1 MKDKICAHGRN
12 YLEELAEVLLPGVG
26 TTEIGIITQD
36 HPGDIKSC
44 FTEFFN
50 VWNEREIEPT
60 WQKLI
65 DALRYTSKYS
75 LASDI
80 ENMLILP
87 QPLPDGLME
96 GQKKPIETLEG
107 GNVRQNVP

>member
-1 MKDKICAHGRN
+1 MFWLATDKIDCRYLNHWVKDKICAHGRN

-26 TTEIGIITQD
+26 MTEIRIIAQN
-36 HPGDIKSC
+36 HPHDIKSC

-50 VWNEREIEPT
+50 VWNEQEVEST

-65 DALRYTSKYS
+65 DALRYTNKYS

-80 ENMLILP
+80 ENNLILP
-87 QPLPDGLME
+87 QLLPDGSME
-96 GQKKPIETLEG
+96 G
-107 GNVRQNVP
+107 